1 MGKGEPIAARSR
13 ASAAIGALVA
23 ALGCAAPEETHP
35 GGSTSESSS
44 SSSAAPID
52 SGSSE
57 GSLPESSTDTSADA
71 SDPDTSSGDPP
82 PSGTIAVRFAFVH
95 GVLGSADAQ
104 TNAENQADDMEAYL
118 LVHAEERATQ
128 YELEHPGID
137 VEIASTRL
145 NVYTD
150 VQGNLLSPGLDEVGD
165 GTGITTANRWREQLA
180 LKLDLAYPGQGNL
193 VVIGH
198 STGARAA
205 MEVAASV
212 GDDGAPGSRD
222 WGVEDRI
229 AAVVSLHGMIDALGN
244 PEYDFLGPI
253 DFLTGCNLAQPAG
266 WCEYAANVSGVAAM
280 DWVAANKHA
289 LALIGWG
296 DCSPSLWTGQ
306 NDKSL
311 PLRAQGSPD
320 VAGMNMTPIRDGQ
333 QAPAHGVLYGNF
345 CHSDVTSSS
354 SAAHDAAIAAAM
366 DRVLDF
372 VFVAAPRVAN
382 RGLEAQTIEIDPLPA
397 GVWSSFV
404 DRGDGCGD
412 EVDAGAPEVAG
423 SCIHEDADDH
433 AMDEHDVVEIM
444 DGRDCTGS
452 ARWQHLHDG
461 DMVSAKLW
469 LKAHA
474 VPVGGGLVSTLELE

>member
-1 MGKGEPIAARSR
+1 MRQGEQCTARSR
-13 ASAAIGALVA
+13 ASVAAGALVL
-23 ALGCAAPEETHP
+23 ALACGEVEEADP
-35 GGSTSESSS
+35 GTTSSDTSSSTSTTAVGSTSSE
-44 SSSAAPID
+44 A
-52 SGSSE
+52 GS
-57 GSLPESSTDTSADA
+57 PDSSTDATSETA
-71 SDPDTSSGDPP
+71 DPDSSTGAPE
-82 PSGTIAVRFAFVH
+82 SGTIAVRFAFVH

-118 LVHAEERATQ
+118 LVHAEERAAQ
-128 YELEHPGID
+128 YELDHPGID

-180 LKLDLAYPGQGNL
+180 RKLDLAYPGQGNL

-212 GDDGAPGSRD
+212 GDDGPPGSHD
-222 WGVEDRI
+222 YGVEDRI

-253 DFLTGCNLAQPAG
+253 DFLTGCELAQPTG
-266 WCEYAANVSGVAAM
+266 WCEYAAHVSGVAAM
-280 DWVAANKHA
+280 DWVAANKRA

-296 DCSPSLWTGQ
+296 SCSPSLWTGQ

-311 PLRAQGSPD
+311 PLRAQGSPG

-382 RGLEAQTIEIDPLPA
+382 PGLDAQTIEIDPLPD
-397 GVWSSFV
+397 GTWSSFV
-404 DRGDGCGD
+404 DRGESCGD
-412 EVDAGAPEVAG
+412 EIDAGAPEVVG

-433 AMDEHDVVEIM
+433 AMDEHDMVEIE

-452 ARWQHLHDG
+452 ARWQHLHVG
-461 DMVSAKLW
+461 EMASARLW
-469 LKAHA
+469 LKAYA
-474 VPVGGGLVSTLELE
+474 QPAGGGLVSTLEVE

>member
-1 MGKGEPIAARSR
+1 MARTR
-13 ASAAIGALVA
+13 ASAATGTFVVALACGEVEEAGPGTTSSGATSTTA
-23 ALGCAAPEETHP
+23 S
-35 GGSTSESSS
+35 GSTSGEPNEP
-44 SSSAAPID
+44 A
-52 SGSSE
+52 
-57 GSLPESSTDTSADA
+57 STASTEDA
-71 SDPDTSSGDPP
+71 SAGTMDPDTSTGAPQ
-82 PSGTIAVRFAFVH
+82 SGTIAVRFAFVH

-104 TNAENQADDMEAYL
+104 TNAESQAADMEAYL

-128 YELEHPGID
+128 YELDHPGID

-180 LKLDLAYPGQGNL
+180 LKLDLAYPGQGNI

-205 MEVAASV
+205 VEVAASV
-212 GDDGAPGSRD
+212 GDDLGPGSRD

-253 DFLTGCNLAQPAG
+253 DFLTGCELAQPTG

-289 LALIGWG
+289 LALIGWA

-311 PLRAQGSPD
+311 PLRAMGSPD
-320 VAGMNMTPIRDGQ
+320 VAGMTMTPIRDGQ
-333 QAPAHGVLYGNF
+333 QAPAHGILYGNF

-382 RGLEAQTIEIDPLPA
+382 RGLDAQAIEIDPLPD

-412 EVDAGAPEVAG
+412 ELDAGPPEVAG
-423 SCIHEDADDH
+423 SCIHDDADDH
-433 AMDEHDVVEIM
+433 AMNDEDVVEVM

-452 ARWQHLHDG
+452 ARWQHLHQDE
-461 DMVSAKLW
+461 MVSAKLW
-469 LKAHA
+469 LKAYSQPA
-474 VPVGGGLVSTLELE
+474 GGGLVSTLEVE